1 MDDVNILSIEIIDFL
16 IYLEVIIGRKVLSF
30 KKRGKYSEKNTQPL
44 MILQ

>member
-16 IYLEVIIGRKVLSF
+16 IYRKLLLARMFFLF
-30 KKRGKYSEKNTQPL
+30 KKRKKKAEMNIQPF